1 MADNLL
7 LVTGL
12 SGAGKSTALNVL
24 EDLQYEVVDNLPI
37 RLLQAFVDGGGDKAD
52 LAIGVDSRSRG
63 FSIDALLAA
72 SRNIERTSHSKP
84 TIIFLTCDEDVL
96 RLRFTETRRTH
107 PLAIDRPVVDGILL
121 ERQLMEPLIE
131 NSDHTFD
138 TTHLSPSDLRS
149 LIEGR
154 FSQSGS
160 STLTVS
166 IVSFAFRRGLPREAD
181 LVFDVRFL
189 KNPHYIASL
198 RGATGLDDDVASFI
212 TADPAYNDFFKT
224 LLAMLRPLLPLYQQ
238 GGKRYLTIAVGCTGG
253 RHRSVLVAKN
263 LGKSLIGEQ
272 YEAEV
277 RHRDLSDS

>member
-1 MADNLL
+1 MQPFTIDFLIFL
-7 LVTGL
+7 GFSFLGL
-12 SGAGKSTALNVL
+12 SSVIKIF
-24 EDLQYEVVDNLPI
+24 LQYFFAICPILNLFS
-37 RLLQAFVDGGGDKAD
+37 L
-52 LAIGVDSRSRG
+52 SRSPP
-63 FSIDALLAA
+63 
-72 SRNIERTSHSKP
+72 HPK